1 MTNLF
6 TSATDLLQTIG
17 NTFQDLYDT
26 FIGTSIR
33 TLISDLGLN
42 LDTVDLPI
50 LDQPVVV
57 LLLGSALITV
67 CVYTILRWL
76 IP

>member
-6 TSATDLLQTIG
+6 TIATDLVKTIG

-42 LDTVDLPI
+42 LDTVNLPI
-50 LDQPVVV
+50 LDEPVVV
-57 LLLGSALITV
+57 LLLGTALITV
-67 CVYTILRWL
+67 CVYTIIRWL